1 MNTIEK
7 EKAAPAIDRQ
17 KTLSM
22 YEQLLLLRGY
32 EDKIYYLFLEGVM
45 PGTIHQS
52 QGQEACAVGM
62 LYDLRR
68 EDYMTSTHRP
78 AGHCLA
84 KGVSLESMMAEMFA
98 KSTGC
103 CKGKGGAMHTGDI
116 SVGAIPAIAITAG
129 GMPVAV
135 GVGLSC
141 KMRKTDNVVVCFFG
155 DGASNEGAFH
165 EAMNAAAIWNLP
177 VVFVCEN
184 NLYGASTHIN
194 MVTKVENIA
203 DRASAYGMP
212 GEVVDGNDVIRVNQ
226 AAARAIKRARSG
238 EGPTLLELK
247 TYRRCGHSRND
258 ACGYRNKEEEKEWFA
273 KDPLVICKNYI
284 LEHKMASVK
293 ELDEIAQR
301 VNDRIEKA
309 VEYAKSC
316 PDPRPEDALEHVYF
330 EN

>member
-1 MNTIEK
+1 MKEGNEK
-7 EKAAPAIDRQ
+7 IID
-17 KTLSM
+17 M
-22 YEQLLLLRGY
+22 YKQMFLLRNY
-32 EDKIYYLFLEGVM
+32 EDKIYFLFLEGVM

-52 QGQEACAVGM
+52 QGQEASAVGM
-62 LYDLRR
+62 LYDLRK
-68 EDYMTSTHRP
+68 EDYLTSTHRP

-116 SVGAIPAIAITAG
+116 TVGALPAIAITAG

-165 EAMNAAAIWNLP
+165 EAMNAAAIWSLP
-177 VVFVCEN
+177 VIFACEN

-194 MVTKVENIA
+194 RVVKINDLAE
-203 DRASAYGMP
+203 RGSAYGIP
-212 GEVVDGNDVIRVNQ
+212 AEVVDGNDVLKVNE
-226 AAARAIKRARSG
+226 AATRAIDRARKG
-238 EGPTLLELK
+238 LGPTFLELK

-258 ACGYRNKEEEKEWFA
+258 ACGYRDKAEEKEWFD
-273 KDPLVICKNYI
+273 KDPLTRLKKHMLDHNIITQEKIEAIEQEV
-284 LEHKMASVK
+284 MA
-293 ELDEIAQR
+293 
-301 VNDRIEKA
+301 RIESA
-309 VEYAKSC
+309 VDYAKAS
-316 PDPRPEDALEHVYF
+316 PDVKPEDALTNVY
-330 EN
+330 

>member
-1 MNTIEK
+1 MKVGNDK
-7 EKAAPAIDRQ
+7 VID
-17 KTLSM
+17 M
-22 YEQLLLLRGY
+22 YEQMFLLRNY
-32 EDKIYYLFLEGVM
+32 EDKIYFLFLEGVM

-52 QGQEACAVGM
+52 QGQEASAVGM
-62 LYDLRR
+62 LYDLRQS
-68 EDYMTSTHRP
+68 DYMTSTHRP

-84 KGVSLESMMAEMFA
+84 KGVSLKSMMAEMFA

-165 EAMNAAAIWNLP
+165 ESMNAAAIWNLP
-177 VVFVCEN
+177 VIFACEN

-194 MVTKVENIA
+194 QVIKIKDLAERGA
-203 DRASAYGMP
+203 AYGIP
-212 GEVVDGNDVIRVNQ
+212 SEVVDGNDVFKVNE
-226 AAARAIKRARSG
+226 AASKAIQRARKG
-238 EGPTLLELK
+238 EGPTFLELK

-258 ACGYRNKEEEKEWFA
+258 ACGYRDKEEEKQWFD
-273 KDPLVICKNYI
+273 KDPLVLCKAHI
-284 LEHKMASVK
+284 LENK
-293 ELDEIAQR
+293 IATSEQLEA
-301 VNDRIEKA
+301 IEKRVLQQIEEA
-309 VEYAKSC
+309 VEYAMSSPSPK
-316 PDPRPEDALEHVYF
+316 PEDALANVYY
-330 EN
+330 

>member
-1 MNTIEK
+1 MKEGNEK
-7 EKAAPAIDRQ
+7 IID
-17 KTLSM
+17 M
-22 YEQLLLLRGY
+22 YEHMFLLRNY
-32 EDKIYYLFLEGVM
+32 EDKIYFLFLEGVM

-52 QGQEACAVGM
+52 QGQEASSVGM
-62 LYDLRR
+62 LYDLRK
-68 EDYMTSTHRP
+68 EDFMTSTHRP

-84 KGVSLESMMAEMFA
+84 KGVSLDSMMAEMFG

-116 SVGAIPAIAITAG
+116 AVGALPAIAITAG

-177 VVFVCEN
+177 VIFVCEN

-194 MVTKVENIA
+194 QVIKIKDLAERGA
-203 DRASAYGMP
+203 AYGIP
-212 GEVVDGNDVIRVNQ
+212 AEVVDGNDVLKVNE
-226 AAARAIKRARSG
+226 AATRAIDRARKG
-238 EGPTLLELK
+238 LGPTFLELK

-258 ACGYRNKEEEKEWFA
+258 ACGYRDKAEEKEWFD
-273 KDPLVICKNYI
+273 KDPLTRLKNHM
-284 LEHKMASVK
+284 LEQKIISM
-293 ELDEIAQR
+293 EE
-301 VNDRIEKA
+301 IEKIEQKVLVQIESA
-309 VEYAKSC
+309 VEYAKAS
-316 PDPRPEDALEHVYF
+316 PDPKPEDALTNVYYKE
-330 EN
+330 ENIYG